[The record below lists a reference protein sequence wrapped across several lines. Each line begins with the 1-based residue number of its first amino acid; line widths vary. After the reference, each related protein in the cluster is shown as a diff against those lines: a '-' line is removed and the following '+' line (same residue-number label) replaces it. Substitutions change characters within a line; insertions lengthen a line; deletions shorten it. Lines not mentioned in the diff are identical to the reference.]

1 MSKFGLRIVYEY
13 GINTH
18 EIAKI
23 QLTILTRKCYTFC
36 LYYDC
41 LKAGLIASFPKT
53 RKLPYYAP

>member
-1 MSKFGLRIVYEY
+1 MSKFGLRIVQEY

-23 QLTILTRKCYTFC
+23 QLANLTGKCYPFC
-36 LYYDC
+36 LYNYI
-41 LKAGLIASFPKT
+41 KAGLIASFPKT